1 MTNKK
6 LVFWPRKANVVEIVC
21 NQPMIQD
28 LEVLVSHVQIK
39 YNSAE
44 HNNVFELQEIVELG

>member
-1 MTNKK
+1 M
-6 LVFWPRKANVVEIVC
+6 EIVC

-39 YNSAE
+39 YSAE
-44 HNNVFELQEIVELG
+44 HNNVFELQEIVDELG